1 MLRPIANPPSRFDPR
16 EVVWELP
23 PDLARLTVYED
34 DTRSILSRNDSPDL
48 WHRWS
53 LNPYRGCMHACA
65 YCYARP
71 THEYLGFGAGT
82 DHDTRI
88 LVKPRAA
95 ALLREAF
102 DPPSWVGETVLFSG
116 NTDCYQPLEYRWEL
130 TRACL
135 QVCLE
140 YRNPVAIITKS
151 ALIERDTELLAALAR
166 EARAQV
172 VFSIPFLDPKL
183 ARAVEPGAP
192 SPQRRL
198 AAMRHLHAAGVPV
211 AVNVAPV
218 IPGLNDREIPG
229 ILKAAA
235 EAGARRAAMILV
247 RLPGPVEGI
256 FAERL
261 RAELPTRAEGV
272 LARLTR
278 ARAGALGE
286 SRFGERMRGHGQ
298 EWEATR
304 ALFDLWA
311 RKLGLD
317 ADAGESSATPDHLE
331 ARSPFRRPGAGVQL
345 GLFAPRDSART
356 P

>member
-1 MLRPIANPPSRFDPR
+1 MLRPIDNPPNRFDPR
-16 EVVWELP
+16 QVEWEIP

-95 ALLREAF
+95 ALLKEQF
-102 DPPSWVGETVLFSG
+102 DHPAWQGETILFSG

-135 QVCLE
+135 EVCRT

-172 VFSIPFLDPKL
+172 VFSIPFADAAL
-183 ARAVEPGAP
+183 ARAIEPGAP
-192 SPQRRL
+192 SPERRL
-198 AAMRHLHAAGVPV
+198 AAMRRLHEAGVPV

-218 IPGLNDREIPG
+218 IPGLNDREIPA
-229 ILKAAA
+229 ILQAAA
-235 EAGARRAAMILV
+235 AAGALRAAMILV
-247 RLPGPVEGI
+247 RLPGPVEAV
-256 FAERL
+256 FTERL

-272 LARLTR
+272 LARLRR
-278 ARAGALGE
+278 ARGGE
-286 SRFGERMRGHGQ
+286 LHDGRFGERMHGHGQ
-298 EWEATR
+298 EWDTTR

-311 RKLGLD
+311 RKLGLA
-317 ADAGESSATPDHLE
+317 ADRLESSATPE
-331 ARSPFRRPGAGVQL
+331 ADGQPSPFRRPGAGVQL
-345 GLFAPRDSART
+345 GLFAPRDSARK